1 MHVLKDPCS
10 ICGGNVVIRKIEIE
24 EPDDCGRIWETVLVD
39 SANCL
44 NCLHEVVVPC
54 EAYNIFVF
62 KNGRWLD
69 E

>member
-1 MHVLKDPCS
+1 
-10 ICGGNVVIRKIEIE
+10 VIRKIEIE

-62 KNGRWLD
+62 KNGRWVD
-69 E
+69 DV